1 METSFPT
8 RIGKEPC
15 NNGLIIHGDAARVRY
30 SLVLPSERSTG
41 REGTCTWRV
50 LENASVA
57 SLPGRG
63 RCYFVTNSALLFR
76 TVPLDVSPHFHVST
90 AMLQRVSQSLRGLC
104 IVSLRVSDNVDILVP
119 LSPCIGSSLHAFPRL
134 TFAFAGEA
142 RAGYRLR
149 HEIDRRAGHFP
160 SPPWID

>member
-76 TVPLDVSPHFHVST
+76 TVPLDVSPHFRFHGDAATSLAIPPRSVY
-90 AMLQRVSQSLRGLC
+90 RVASC
-104 IVSLRVSDNVDILVP
+104 IR
-119 LSPCIGSSLHAFPRL
+119 
-134 TFAFAGEA
+134 
-142 RAGYRLR
+142 
-149 HEIDRRAGHFP
+149 
-160 SPPWID
+160 